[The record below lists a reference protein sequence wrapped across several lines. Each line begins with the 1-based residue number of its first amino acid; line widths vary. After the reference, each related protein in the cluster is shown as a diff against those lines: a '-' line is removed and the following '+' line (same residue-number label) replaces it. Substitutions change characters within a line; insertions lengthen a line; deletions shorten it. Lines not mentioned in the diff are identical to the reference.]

1 MLPSDVLTTLT
12 RRVYRARVISEHE
25 DIRLN
30 VVELRKRLRLVSDR
44 ALTSRLT
51 FKSINIAD
59 SRLQVQSSQTV

>member
-12 RRVYRARVISEHE
+12 RRVYRARVISEH
-25 DIRLN
+25 IRLN
-30 VVELRKRLRLVSDR
+30 VVELRKRLRWVSDR